1 MFVYAND
8 VQSYK
13 KNIILYAIMLK
24 KMRKNML
31 FLLKC
36 MILRKFVQPITSY
49 FIPWSRIYLLL
60 LIHKSRRVNFPTYL

>member
-13 KNIILYAIMLK
+13 KNISLYAIMLK

-31 FLLKC
+31 LLSKC
-36 MILRKFVQPITSY
+36 MILRKFTQPIR
-49 FIPWSRIYLLL
+49 P
-60 LIHKSRRVNFPTYL
+60 